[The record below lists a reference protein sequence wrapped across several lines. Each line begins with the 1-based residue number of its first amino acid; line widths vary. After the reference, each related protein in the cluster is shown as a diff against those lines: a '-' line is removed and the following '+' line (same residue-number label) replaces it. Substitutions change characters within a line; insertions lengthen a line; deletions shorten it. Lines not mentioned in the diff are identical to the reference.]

1 MDLAFYAA
9 AAGASAQQQR
19 MSVIANNLANLTT
32 TGFKKSD
39 AIFAN
44 LIYNELNPPAQEG
57 VQMVASSGVRLEK
70 TNTDHSVGV
79 PIPTGMPHD
88 YMILQDGFF
97 ALQHP
102 ETGEITYT
110 RDGTFHLSEQMDGR
124 FLLTANNGKYAL
136 DVNGNP
142 IVVTEETKADKQPLG
157 VYRFRTRDGMLHV
170 GDNEFSP
177 VEKNG
182 PAIVAA
188 NSSDIILQG
197 HTEEAN
203 VNMAEEITKMIEAQR
218 AYQFALKM
226 VQTTDEVETTINSLR

>member
-19 MSVIANNLANLTT
+19 MNVVANNLANITT

-44 LIYNELNPPAQEG
+44 LIYNELNPPALEG
-57 VQMVASSGVRLEK
+57 VQMVASSGVKLDK
-70 TNTDHSVGV
+70 TNTDHSVGNLV
-79 PIPTGMPHD
+79 PTGMPYD
-88 YMILQDGFF
+88 YVILEQGFF
-97 ALQHP
+97 ALQDP
-102 ETGEITYT
+102 ESSEITYT
-110 RDGTFHLSEQMDGR
+110 RDGTFHLSEQADGR
-124 FLLTANNGKYAL
+124 FLLAATNGKHVL
-136 DVNGNP
+136 DINGQPIEVNEANK
-142 IVVTEETKADKQPLG
+142 ETKLPIG
-157 VYRFRTRDGMLHV
+157 VYRFRTNDGMLHA

-182 PAIVAA
+182 PALVAE
-188 NSSDIILQG
+188 NSASLLVQG

-203 VNMAEEITKMIEAQR
+203 VNMAEEITKMIESQR

-226 VQTTDEVETTINSLR
+226 VQTTDEIETTINSLR

>member
-19 MSVIANNLANLTT
+19 MTVVANNLANLTT

-44 LIYNELNPPAQEG
+44 LIYNELNPPALEG
-57 VQMVASSGVRLEK
+57 VQMVASSGARVDK
-70 TNTDHSVGV
+70 TNTDHTVGNLT
-79 PIPTGMPHD
+79 PTGIPYD
-88 YMILQDGFF
+88 YVIVDEGFF
-97 ALQHP
+97 GLMDPATQ
-102 ETGEITYT
+102 EVTYT
-110 RDGTFHLSEQMDGR
+110 RDGTFRLSEQADGR
-124 FLLTANNGKYAL
+124 FLLTAANGKHVL
-136 DVNGNP
+136 DINGQPIEVNETNKESKLP
-142 IVVTEETKADKQPLG
+142 IA
-157 VYRFRTRDGMLHV
+157 VYRFRTRDGLLHV

-182 PAIVAA
+182 PAVVAEDS
-188 NSSDIILQG
+188 NSLLLQG
-197 HTEEAN
+197 HTEESN

-226 VQTTDEVETTINSLR
+226 IQTTDEIETTINTLR

>member
-19 MSVIANNLANLTT
+19 MSVVANNLANLNT

-57 VQMVASSGVRLEK
+57 VQMVASSGVRLDK
-70 TNTDHSVGV
+70 TNTDHSVGNLV
-79 PIPTGMPHD
+79 PTGMPYD
-88 YMILQDGFF
+88 YVILEQGYFAIQDP
-97 ALQHP
+97 QS
-102 ETGEITYT
+102 GEVTYT
-110 RDGTFHLSEQMDGR
+110 RDGTFHLSEQADGR
-124 FLLTANNGKYAL
+124 FLLTAANGKHVL
-136 DVNGNP
+136 DVNGQP
-142 IVVTEETKADKQPLG
+142 IEVTEENKESKLPIG
-157 VYRFRTRDGMLHV
+157 VYRFRTTDGMLHV

-182 PAIVAA
+182 PAIVAE
-188 NSSDIILQG
+188 NSDQLLIQG
-197 HTEEAN
+197 CMEEAN

-226 VQTTDEVETTINSLR
+226 VQTTDEIEQTINSLR